1 MADLID
7 VNEAAKILGLGGT
20 QTRAVLGEPD
30 EIDIIPTGQAKHL
43 FFAAASRKCGG
54 GVNANNAAKLET
66 KESEAVTTA
75 GTGIRSAS
83 LPAGFAR
90 TVKPQ
95 SWLKILPVTATVA
108 NVRSTVPG
116 SEFWPGRLR
125 NFSSKRWDRRN
136 RPGFPRRC
144 RQR

>member
-30 EIDIIPTGQAKHL
+30 EIDIF
-43 FFAAASRKCGG
+43 FFAAASRKYGG

-90 TVKPQ
+90 TVRPQ
-95 SWLKILPVTATVA
+95 SWLKILPATATAA

-136 RPGFPRRC
+136 RPGFPHRC